1 MTESLQIP
9 VEPFS
14 WSGLN
19 LEQTFRLVERYI
31 PLKLCQSNKIIP
43 LKFQN
48 HCLTLGIV
56 EPDNPSVHNIVTKL
70 LGRKHLTLIGQQLDP
85 QTFQLLLSSYLNYQQ
100 TNNIDLAQKSISATT
115 PNNPYPSNSTPTT
128 STPSHSDGGDT
139 TGLLGTHS
147 LDQRET
153 LAEGLDPLAIAPQ
166 SQASMAVAP
175 VSDYR
180 STWLMDIQE
189 PGDRPTLEDNN
200 QDTQPD
206 IPAVHVPHAPVQLRE
221 LSSETNGIGTI
232 YNRLNLTPQYLDK
245 PLDSL
250 IHLPA
255 KQLWQ
260 ELLGRILSKG
270 IGRLYFEN
278 YADEGRIFLSE
289 SGVMKEALYGLPIKT
304 FYGVLNEFKRLAHI
318 PPVPVLKAKKAE
330 MEQYYLNERILLR
343 LTIIPGKHGEEGT
356 LQVLRGQALVF
367 HQQKQMDDQ
376 GREALAIAQQLERK
390 LRHIYLRSQI
400 NPSPLNSLPELMAA
414 CDRLKTQLENIRPR
428 SSR

>member
-56 EPDNPSVHNIVTKL
+56 EPDNPNVQNIVAKL
-70 LGRKHLTLIGQQLDP
+70 LGRKQLTLIGQQLDP

-100 TNNIDLAQKSISATT
+100 THNIDLIQKSISATT
-115 PNNPYPSNSTPTT
+115 PQT
-128 STPSHSDGGDT
+128 STPRNSDDEDT
-139 TGLLGTHS
+139 TGLPGVYAMEQ
-147 LDQRET
+147 QRT
-153 LAEGLDPLAIAPQ
+153 ATANPSADPLAIASSPPD
-166 SQASMAVAP
+166 STAVAT
-175 VSDYR
+175 SDDYR
-180 STWLMDIQE
+180 STLMVNIQE
-189 PGDRPTLEDNN
+189 PGDRPTLKDNS
-200 QDTQPD
+200 QATQPD

-221 LSSETNGIGTI
+221 ASAVANGLGGI
-232 YNRLNLTPQYLDK
+232 YNRLNLIPQYLDK
-245 PLDSL
+245 PLDGL

-330 MEQYYLNERILLR
+330 MEQYYRDERILLR

-400 NPSPLNSLPELMAA
+400 NPSPLNSLPELIAA
-414 CDRLKTQLENIRPR
+414 CDRLKTQLENIRPH

>member
-1 MTESLQIP
+1 MAKPLQIP

-14 WSGLN
+14 WSELN
-19 LEQTFRLVERYI
+19 LEQTFRLVEKYI
-31 PLKLCQSNKIIP
+31 PLRLCRAHSIIP
-43 LKFQN
+43 LKFQD

-56 EPDNPSVHNIVTKL
+56 DPKNPHVHTIVTKL
-70 LGRKHLTLIGQQLDP
+70 LGRKQLKLTGQQLD
-85 QTFQLLLSSYLNYQQ
+85 QKTFQLLLSSYLNYQQ
-100 TNNIDLAQKSISATT
+100 RNNLALAQKSITATA
-115 PNNPYPSNSTPTT
+115 PNS
-128 STPSHSDGGDT
+128 SDPDQT
-139 TGLLGTHS
+139 DCSPGTHIMGEGDEKQS
-147 LDQRET
+147 FDPFSIPPIGQGSMSGRVANDARATRIFDESKDGELREFN
-153 LAEGLDPLAIAPQ
+153 EKESQ
-166 SQASMAVAP
+166 S
-175 VSDYR
+175 
-180 STWLMDIQE
+180 
-189 PGDRPTLEDNN
+189 N
-200 QDTQPD
+200 
-206 IPAVHVPHAPVQLRE
+206 IPAIHVPNAPVQLRE
-221 LSSETNGIGTI
+221 VESDTAGVGAV
-232 YNRLNLTPQYLDK
+232 YNRLNLKPSYLDK

-250 IHLPA
+250 INLPA

-289 SGVMKEALYGLPIKT
+289 SGVMKEALYGLPIRT

-330 MEQYYLNERILLR
+330 MEQYYLDERILLR

-376 GREALAIAQQLERK
+376 GQEALEIAQQLERK

-414 CDRLKTQLENIRPR
+414 CDRLKAQLENID